1 MFMGSVTGTREGFL
15 SSFGQR
21 QLQSSMA
28 VAIPTFK
35 EDLKRHSDV
44 QGDDAEIVFAYFST
58 CVKRWQVEQ
67 CRAWKMRER
76 QELEPWMREFVA
88 AQYKEFLDTVVW
100 NIPALEAR
108 VEEERQLLQ
117 RLQEERNR
125 AVLRQCVKRLRE
137 NFCIG
142 SVIIGLP
149 QPDVEENAPERARSV
164 LETMGVVYRYTM
176 CTPPS
181 WFEAA
186 VSECRDLRLHDL
198 EQDIG
203 RGGSV
208 TRRCPWSA
216 SAGTDSTRDSSEE
229 SSEGED
235 ETMGA
240 GDSPDGEE
248 EGKKPEEAGQAVIPG
263 SPALSTY
270 SEVTADFEIAHDAY
284 ASEHLGKSKDGSAVR
299 ACFA

>member
-1 MFMGSVTGTREGFL
+1 
-15 SSFGQR
+15 
-21 QLQSSMA
+21 MA

-35 EDLKRHSDV
+35 EELKRHCDV

-67 CRAWKMRER
+67 CRAWKMREKR
-76 QELEPWMREFVA
+76 ALEPWMREFVA
-88 AQYKEFLDTVVW
+88 AQYKEFLETVVW

-108 VEEERQLLQ
+108 VKEERQLLQ
-117 RLQEERNR
+117 RLQDERNQ
-125 AVLRQCVKRLRE
+125 VVVRQCVKRPHE

-142 SVIIGLP
+142 SVIIGLA
-149 QPDVEENAPERARSV
+149 QPDIEENAPERARSA
-164 LETMGVVYRYTM
+164 LETMEVVYRYTM

-186 VSECRDLRLHDL
+186 VSECRDWRLHDL

-216 SAGTDSTRDSSEE
+216 SASTDSTRESSEE
-229 SSEGED
+229 SSGSED
-235 ETMGA
+235 EAMGA

-248 EGKKPEEAGQAVIPG
+248 EGQKTEKAEQAVMPG

-270 SEVTADFEIAHDAY
+270 SEVAADFEIPHDAC
-284 ASEHLGKSKDGSAVR
+284 ASEYWGTSKDGSVVR
-299 ACFA
+299 ARFA